1 MPSPPKKSKPT
12 PPPKEPS
19 FAYTSLPAEIRLMI
33 LHHALTPATGPQT
46 TISTHPRS
54 KNFPKPRAEPWLPP
68 FYGPQQTQWHAR
80 RGLLQA
86 SSGLRAET
94 LQVLYGSFTFFARMP
109 MGWEFDGKRRF
120 RRWLKALGSEEDVE
134 RVRRVIFRVEWPA
147 VRRSGGMEWFKGRTE
162 VEVKVFRGQ
171 GRVRV
176 KVEVVKA
183 LWVQKGEEA
192 PWLHLEDVEET
203 IKRFLRSKK
212 ADGVVGLGRKEWMEV
227 WRKVKGVMRLQ
238 DFY

>member
-1 MPSPPKKSKPT
+1 
-12 PPPKEPS
+12 
-19 FAYTSLPAEIRLMI
+19 
-33 LHHALTPATGPQT
+33 
-46 TISTHPRS
+46 
-54 KNFPKPRAEPWLPP
+54 
-68 FYGPQQTQWHAR
+68 
-80 RGLLQA
+80 
-86 SSGLRAET
+86 
-94 LQVLYGSFTFFARMP
+94 VLYGSFTFFARMP

-227 WRKVKGVMRLQ
+227 WRKVKEVMRLQ